1 MNAVC
6 KLPMALC
13 GLVFVAACDMTTP
26 PSETRE
32 GTGIDCEVPERIGS
46 PVTISVVSD
55 TAAQGAARSVAVD
68 KPVVVACVGDRL
80 EWEADP
86 GTILA
91 WEVEWDGESPLA
103 DRVPPSGDESGR
115 GGGQAV
121 TVGIFKYTVRVTT
134 ADSVQ
139 LELDPDAVI
148 MPGR

>member
-1 MNAVC
+1 MKAVC
-6 KLPMALC
+6 RLPMALC
-13 GLVFVAACDMTTP
+13 GLVFVAACDPATP
-26 PSETRE
+26 PPGEE
-32 GTGIDCEVPERIGS
+32 VDMGFDCEVPARIGS

-68 KPVVVACVGDRL
+68 KPVVVACVGDPL
-80 EWEADP
+80 EWQADP

-91 WEVEWDGESPLA
+91 WEVAWDADSPLA
-103 DRVPPSGDESGR
+103 DGVSPSGDESGR
-115 GGGQAV
+115 GGGQAA

-139 LELDPDAVI
+139 IELDPDAVI